1 MVWFWIALILG
12 IAIVI
17 ELVYF
22 FMLTFAKE
30 TKEQSIRDNSYLSIV
45 NNAVVPVDNK
55 PIAHA
60 PVIKGFPMQIP
71 NAKDVKV
78 NFIGSKM
85 TNTYHKS
92 SCRFSKLIKPEFRI
106 ENSNKS
112 YFVKNKFKSCHSCI
126 SPRNSKRK

>member
-1 MVWFWIALILG
+1 MWIALILT
-12 IAIVI
+12 IAIII

-22 FMLTFAKE
+22 FRLAFAKE
-30 TKEQSIRDNSYLSIV
+30 ENEQNQRDNRYLSIV
-45 NNAVVPVDNK
+45 NQAVEPVANK
-55 PIAHA
+55 PVTRA
-60 PVIKGFPMQIP
+60 PVMKGIPMQIP
-71 NAKDVKV
+71 DAKYVKV

-92 SCRFSKLIKPEFRI
+92 NCRFSKLIKPEFRI

-126 SPRNSKRK
+126 SPRNSKTRK